1 MTSNNGKQENVWISL
16 LFNVALPTFILMK
29 LSGTEQLGPEVAF
42 ATALSFPLAYGAWD
56 FYSRR
61 KFNFISALGFVSVL
75 VKGGLGLMKLD
86 GFWFAVNE
94 AALPGIFGLA
104 LLISAYRG
112 KPLVKM
118 FLLNENL
125 VDVSKI
131 QRALEENN
139 CQQKFEAVLIRS
151 TYLLF
156 LSFLVSAI
164 LNFVLAYYM
173 LKSPSGTPEFNEELG
188 RMTALSFPV
197 IMICSS
203 SIMIY
208 ALWDMLKQIKSL
220 TGLELEAILKQ
231 QRK

>member
-1 MTSNNGKQENVWISL
+1 MVNKKQKQENVWISL

-29 LSGTEQLGPEVAF
+29 LSSLDRLGPELAF
-42 ATALSFPLAYGAWD
+42 IAALSFPLTYGLWD

-61 KFNFISALGFVSVL
+61 KFNFISGLGFVSVL
-75 VKGGLGLMKLD
+75 VKGSLGLLKLD

-104 LLISAYRG
+104 MLISAYKK

-118 FLLNENL
+118 FLLNESI
-125 VDVSKI
+125 VDVPKI
-131 QRALEENN
+131 QNALEEHG
-139 CQQKFEAVLIRS
+139 CQEQFDAVLLRS

-188 RMTALSFPV
+188 RMTALSFPI
-197 IMICSS
+197 IMVCSS

-208 ALWDMLKQIKSL
+208 ALWDMLKKIKLL
-220 TGLELEAILKQ
+220 TGLELESILKQ
-231 QRK
+231 HPK